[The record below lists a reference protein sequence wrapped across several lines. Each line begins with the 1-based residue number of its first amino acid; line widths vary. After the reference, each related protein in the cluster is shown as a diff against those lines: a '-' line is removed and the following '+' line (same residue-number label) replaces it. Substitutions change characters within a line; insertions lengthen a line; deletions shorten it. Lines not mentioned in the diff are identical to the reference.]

1 GLRAINLRD
10 DDSLIS
16 VLLTNGKQNIVIAS
30 HSGYA
35 VSFAESDVRAMGRTA
50 SGVRGMNLRDKD
62 YVVGADLLIPGD
74 NVLIITEKGYGKQTA
89 VEEYPIRGRGGK
101 GYKTSNISSK
111 NGPLAGLAVVS
122 GDEDI
127 MITTDSG
134 VMIRFAAAD
143 VSITGRATLGVHVI
157 KIEEGSKVAT
167 LAKVEKEEDEE
178 IPATDQ
184 EEKVSLPT
192 NQSDDQIAEKI
203 KKLADNQ
210 LKNSDDSDSKTS
222 E

>member
-1 GLRAINLRD
+1 
-10 DDSLIS
+10 

-101 GYKTSNISSK
+101 GYK
-111 NGPLAGLAVVS
+111 
-122 GDEDI
+122 
-127 MITTDSG
+127 
-134 VMIRFAAAD
+134 
-143 VSITGRATLGVHVI
+143 
-157 KIEEGSKVAT
+157 
-167 LAKVEKEEDEE
+167 
-178 IPATDQ
+178 
-184 EEKVSLPT
+184 
-192 NQSDDQIAEKI
+192 
-203 KKLADNQ
+203 
-210 LKNSDDSDSKTS
+210 
-222 E
+222 

>member
-1 GLRAINLRD
+1 
-10 DDSLIS
+10 
-16 VLLTNGKQNIVIAS
+16 
-30 HSGYA
+30 
-35 VSFAESDVRAMGRTA
+35 
-50 SGVRGMNLRDKD
+50 
-62 YVVGADLLIPGD
+62 
-74 NVLIITEKGYGKQTA
+74 
-89 VEEYPIRGRGGK
+89 
-101 GYKTSNISSK
+101 
-111 NGPLAGLAVVS
+111 
-122 GDEDI
+122 
-127 MITTDSG
+127 
-134 VMIRFAAAD
+134 
-143 VSITGRATLGVHVI
+143 VHVI

>member
-1 GLRAINLRD
+1 
-10 DDSLIS
+10 
-16 VLLTNGKQNIVIAS
+16 
-30 HSGYA
+30 A

-143 VSITGRATLGVHVI
+143 VSITGRATLGV
-157 KIEEGSKVAT
+157 
-167 LAKVEKEEDEE
+167 
-178 IPATDQ
+178 
-184 EEKVSLPT
+184 
-192 NQSDDQIAEKI
+192 
-203 KKLADNQ
+203 
-210 LKNSDDSDSKTS
+210 
-222 E
+222 